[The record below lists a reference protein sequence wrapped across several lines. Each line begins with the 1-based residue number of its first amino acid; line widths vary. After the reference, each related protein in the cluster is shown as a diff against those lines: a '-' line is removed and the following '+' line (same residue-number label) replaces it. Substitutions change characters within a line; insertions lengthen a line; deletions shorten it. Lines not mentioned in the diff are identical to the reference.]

1 MRALSKSVLLAL
13 PLILSG
19 CVSSAERSDARWYK
33 LSSGPVAEWTLCI
46 NEQSHKWLQLPAD
59 DLEWSQ
65 VGINPGERAG
75 SAQLFSEV
83 VSQCR
88 SLMKGNAWD
97 TMPDKQFAELL
108 SDAYWHFNRIELN
121 VETSKLEPT
130 G

>member
-19 CVSSAERSDARWYK
+19 CVSSAERSEARWYR

-65 VGINPGERAG
+65 LDIKAGETAS
-75 SAQLFSEV
+75 SAQLFGEV

-88 SLMKGNAWD
+88 SLMKGSMWD
-97 TMPDKQFAELL
+97 KMSDRQLAEIF